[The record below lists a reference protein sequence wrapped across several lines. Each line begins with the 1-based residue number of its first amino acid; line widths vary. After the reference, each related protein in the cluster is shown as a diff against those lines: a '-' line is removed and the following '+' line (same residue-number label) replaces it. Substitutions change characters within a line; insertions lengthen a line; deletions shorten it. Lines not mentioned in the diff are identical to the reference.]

1 MWFQRIIFEELC
13 KGETREESRK
23 LYEDIAARYIENEGA
38 DGVILG
44 CTEVGML
51 LNQGNVGAPVFDTA
65 LIHCDTVLKISLPTQ

>member
-1 MWFQRIIFEELC
+1 M
-13 KGETREESRK
+13 
-23 LYEDIAARYIENEGA
+23 YEDIAARYTENEGA